1 MVDGFR
7 EQAGPHYVVLVLIN
21 MWQSFM
27 ALLWLWLLLGTRWRS
42 TVGREKENEGRRRE
56 MSWAYRKR
64 RERGGWHH
72 THLSKL
78 LVLMCFSQLPARE
91 GDLSVDA
98 EEERSLTM
106 SSPTEEAEV
115 VLVNNRFL
123 FLVSFSNSK
132 SI

>member
-21 MWQSFM
+21 MWQSFV

-64 RERGGWHH
+64 REREGGGGTTH
-72 THLSKL
+72 T
-78 LVLMCFSQLPARE
+78 SQ
-91 GDLSVDA
+91 SC
-98 EEERSLTM
+98 
-106 SSPTEEAEV
+106 
-115 VLVNNRFL
+115 L
-123 FLVSFSNSK
+123 FLCASPNFQLVRVT
-132 SI
+132 

>member
-1 MVDGFR
+1 
-7 EQAGPHYVVLVLIN
+7 
-21 MWQSFM
+21 
-27 ALLWLWLLLGTRWRS
+27 
-42 TVGREKENEGRRRE
+42 

-64 RERGGWHH
+64 REREGGGHH

-78 LVLMCFSQLPARE
+78 FVLMRFSQLPARE

-123 FLVSFSNSK
+123 FLVNFSNSK